1 MFRYLKTAI
10 RFFSLGV
17 AAGILIAPRAGQE
30 TRQLLKDKFARFL
43 EDAADLASLAWPVDD
58 FDLDGEELK
67 PVRPR
72 KARASENNGRGQK
85 RTTRDPVVV
94 G

>member
-1 MFRYLKTAI
+1 M
-10 RFFSLGV
+10 
-17 AAGILIAPRAGQE
+17 AAGVLIAPRAGEE
-30 TRQLLKDKFARFL
+30 TRQLLKDKFNHFL
-43 EDAADLASLAWPVDD
+43 DGVADLASLAWPVDEL
-58 FDLDGEELK
+58 DLADEEELK

-72 KARASENNGRGQK
+72 KARGENNGQSHK